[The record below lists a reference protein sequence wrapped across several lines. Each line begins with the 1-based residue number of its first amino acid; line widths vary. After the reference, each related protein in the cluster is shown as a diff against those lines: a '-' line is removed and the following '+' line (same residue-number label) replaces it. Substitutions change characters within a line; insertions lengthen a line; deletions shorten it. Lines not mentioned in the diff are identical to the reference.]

1 MPRVTIHLGGPGPLR
16 TAGIHGQPMATNST
30 RLAVLV
36 QLSTDACTASR
47 RNADRQGRS
56 VPAAIV
62 SPQLPRRPLTQGS
75 CLPSAVVCERTPI
88 DGRTPVRKTTYTL
101 SIVIGSLLIIGG
113 VATWIMVSNTLA
125 DQKITVSD
133 DASCLAGDEV
143 DGPFS
148 AYCEAM
154 VIDKHALE
162 ATGGLRY
169 AELGREDPKRQTA
182 MTASFLQASLFT
194 SVVAFG
200 VAAMAVAVG
209 VLFFLIGLGMR
220 DVANRIREVASR
232 APATA

>member
-1 MPRVTIHLGGPGPLR
+1 VNGG
-16 TAGIHGQPMATNST
+16 
-30 RLAVLV
+30 
-36 QLSTDACTASR
+36 
-47 RNADRQGRS
+47 S

-62 SPQLPRRPLTQGS
+62 SPWLSRAAANPGQLPPQSRCTRARHRRKDTNEKDRLH
-75 CLPSAVVCERTPI
+75 
-88 DGRTPVRKTTYTL
+88 PVDRDRRDPHHRRGCDL
-101 SIVIGSLLIIGG
+101 IV
-113 VATWIMVSNTLA
+113 VSNTLA

-143 DGPFS
+143 NGPFS

-169 AELGREDPKRQTA
+169 AELDREDPKRQTA

-200 VAAMAVAVG
+200 VAAMAIAVG
-209 VLFFLIGLGMR
+209 VLFILIGLGIR
-220 DVANRIREVASR
+220 DVASRIRHLASR
-232 APATA
+232 TPATA

>member
-1 MPRVTIHLGGPGPLR
+1 MRR
-16 TAGIHGQPMATNST
+16 TAS
-30 RLAVLV
+30 
-36 QLSTDACTASR
+36 
-47 RNADRQGRS
+47 
-56 VPAAIV
+56 
-62 SPQLPRRPLTQGS
+62 
-75 CLPSAVVCERTPI
+75 
-88 DGRTPVRKTTYTL
+88 TL
-101 SIVIGSLLIIGG
+101 SIVLGSLLIIGG
-113 VATWIMVSNTLA
+113 VATWIVVSTTLA

-200 VAAMAVAVG
+200 VAAMAIAIG
-209 VLFFLIGLGMR
+209 VLFILIGLGMR
-220 DVANRIREVASR
+220 DVANRIREVAGRS
-232 APATA
+232 PATA